1 MHERRQEGEHMN
13 RIWYGLMGLFLLVSP
28 AWAVIGG
35 GDIIFQVDG
44 MASVLFSHDSHVGKA
59 KLKCAACH
67 PALYKNRTQHI
78 VVGMANMQKGKS
90 CGACHDGK
98 KAFGVVEKKDCEKCH
113 VNNTTK
119 Y

>member
-1 MHERRQEGEHMN
+1 MK
-13 RIWYGLMGLFLLVSP
+13 RISSYLMVLFLAAFP

-35 GDIIFQVDG
+35 GDITFQVEG
-44 MASVLFSHDSHVGKA
+44 MASALFTHDAHVGKA

-67 PALYKNRTQHI
+67 PALYKNRTQHS
-78 VVGMANMQKGKS
+78 VVGMAGMQKGKS

-98 KAFGVVEKKDCEKCH
+98 KAFGVVEKENCEKCH
-113 VNNTTK
+113 ISNSTK